1 MVHFKQFSCCLEI
14 ALREMAEF
22 AGLDL
27 QVIGLGNQD
36 FSWKNKLKWVL
47 DHLKS
52 RLIDIDQEN
61 TVCSERHAPGN
72 VGDWY
77 ICKSDVV
84 VVTDAYDVGLTL
96 SAR

>member
-1 MVHFKQFSCCLEI
+1 
-14 ALREMAEF
+14 MAEF

-27 QVIGLGNQD
+27 QVVGLGNQN

-52 RLIDIDQEN
+52 RLIDDKADENVCIDGH
-61 TVCSERHAPGN
+61 TAGN
-72 VGDWY
+72 VGKWTL
-77 ICKSDVV
+77 CRSDVV
-84 VVTDAYDVGLTL
+84 VITDAYDIGLTL